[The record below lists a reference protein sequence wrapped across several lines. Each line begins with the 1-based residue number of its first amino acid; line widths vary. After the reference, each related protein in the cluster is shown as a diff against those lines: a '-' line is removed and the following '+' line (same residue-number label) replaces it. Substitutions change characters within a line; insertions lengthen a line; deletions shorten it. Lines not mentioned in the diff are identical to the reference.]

1 MLKYEPKF
9 EFNAD
14 TQNYHMI
21 GPPLAAV
28 REDIILAFHKD
39 VEGKIRQALID
50 LGWTPP
56 DSDVLPSRLA
66 PVPSVQ
72 KSSRNG

>member
-39 VEGKIRQALID
+39 IEGKIRQALID

-56 DSDVLPSRLA
+56 PDNVLPASPA
-66 PVPSVQ
+66 PAESVQ
-72 KSSRNG
+72 KSSGNS